1 MRRISISTENMYVWI
16 PILTMKIF
24 FVVLLTSITF
34 SVGTVI
40 VYAVS
45 IALWGTDIHFGYIR
59 LFFILSILGSGVF
72 SAYFIHVNK
81 SGSLI
86 YGVFTSLITFFLI
99 GFAILNT
106 YGS

>member
-1 MRRISISTENMYVWI
+1 MRRISISTENKYVWI

-45 IALWGTDIHFGYIR
+45 IALWGKDIHFGYIR

-81 SGSLI
+81 TAVLSMA
-86 YGVFTSLITFFLI
+86 FL
-99 GFAILNT
+99 LL
-106 YGS
+106 